1 MNKSIGVQL
10 VVYGLLL
17 AGLSFLIRHFAQGI
31 SRPVLITGLIGGSLC
46 LVWGIRA
53 ILGSRGKALPVLT
66 LIPVTFSLLS
76 LTITGWSGP
85 AQGTR
90 SALIATTL
98 LLLLSLWMLV
108 RIAWAGVVFDVPPA
122 DRSKHADNS
131 LPGAGKPS
139 RTTAAKSG

>member
-1 MNKSIGVQL
+1 MNKSTGVQL

-76 LTITGWSGP
+76 LTITGWAGRVT
-85 AQGTR
+85 GTGTVM
-90 SALIATTL
+90 IVTTV

-108 RIAWAGVVFDVPPA
+108 RIAWAGVVFDLPPA
-122 DRSKHADNS
+122 NANQTSGIDPHR
-131 LPGAGKPS
+131 AGKPPQTS
-139 RTTAAKSG
+139 AAKRA